1 MALADNYRILEYVS
15 DGRQVEFPVL
25 WRFFDP
31 DTVLVKIYSKDGI
44 LVNHLSYGRDY
55 SVVATGED
63 TGRVTLTAPVASGL
77 LVVIYRLE
85 PYVQLLEL
93 LNSGKFDLV
102 KLEET
107 LDHIVMLCQ
116 QNRDE
121 ILRCLKVP
129 PGSDMTGDE
138 FIDDLLNKYNEII
151 FIFETIKKLLQNL
164 VCQTIEPFTTKAGV
178 RKYYIGEGLPLDSKL
193 YNLLL
198 VLGGVVQEPK
208 QAYTIVDESHIQF
221 TENPPAGLRGWGIS
235 AISTSTPDL
244 RQMVQDALAKLAY
257 ATTTTHGI
265 MMVGD
270 GLSVTKGRVSV
281 DFSAM
286 PTDKFEA
293 LLKQIR
299 VPIWLEK
306 NKNFYVS
313 AETGSDVLDDG
324 RGESKEKPFRT
335 LQACIN
341 YVSDNYNLSRYNVTI
356 KCLSKLYALTSTLQ
370 LSDYTSSTGY
380 ITIEGLPC
388 DGEDSF
394 QTTLEISDKTLVN
407 HSTAKVYRIKGI
419 NYKLNMSS
427 SMTKYG
433 AVILSNGGGSLYID
447 GFSVTVN
454 MIGEFDSNCDLRTV
468 HASSYSTINLQ
479 NTYDIKCTISVVSY
493 PESSKYLIEGIF
505 VSRSNGTI
513 ACLGAST
520 EDLAKIS
527 CSGKAS
533 AFAYISDGSF
543 GRNLGYTYPMTFEG
557 DFSGKRYAALNGGT
571 INTAGLGQEFFPGDS
586 PGTIETSTF
595 SWYK

>member
-15 DGRQVEFPVL
+15 DGKQVEFPVL

-178 RKYYIGEGLPLDSKL
+178 RKYYVGTGLPLDPKL

-208 QAYTIVDESHIQF
+208 RAFTILDESHIQF
-221 TENPPAGLRGWGIS
+221 TEDPPAGLRGWGIS

-244 RQMVQDALAKLAY
+244 RQMVQEALTKLAY

-270 GLSVTKGRVSV
+270 GLAVQKGRVSV
-281 DFSAM
+281 DFSQM

-299 VPIWLEK
+299 VPIWLTA
-306 NKNFYVS
+306 NKNFYVNGT
-313 AETGSDVLDDG
+313 TGSDTLDEG
-324 RGESKEKPFRT
+324 RGESEGKPFKT
-335 LQACIN
+335 IQACLYFIC
-341 YVSDNYNLSRYNVTI
+341 DNYNMSTYYAKVNISKNTYNEDIVLPDFNSSGGYIYIEGNKSTI
-356 KCLSKLYALTSTLQ
+356 NGCLYAYQQTGKWNINNFEINYSGRTTPSSSSYRAILIYSQADITMTNISINIDIDDETTKYALSTQFGTININSGISINGKFYCAFQADKGTININKDINVSTATSGAFAFV
-370 LSDYTSSTGY
+370 SSTGV
-380 ITIEGLPC
+380 IRSNPSKNGGINP
-388 DGEDSF
+388 
-394 QTTLEISDKTLVN
+394 I
-407 HSTAKVYRIKGI
+407 IKGE
-419 NYKLNMSS
+419 N
-427 SMTKYG
+427 
-433 AVILSNGGGSLYID
+433 
-447 GFSVTVN
+447 
-454 MIGEFDSNCDLRTV
+454 E
-468 HASSYSTINLQ
+468 
-479 NTYDIKCTISVVSY
+479 
-493 PESSKYLIEGIF
+493 
-505 VSRSNGTI
+505 
-513 ACLGAST
+513 
-520 EDLAKIS
+520 
-527 CSGKAS
+527 
-533 AFAYISDGSF
+533 
-543 GRNLGYTYPMTFEG
+543 
-557 DFSGKRYAALNGGT
+557 GKRYIVKLNGIVDCNGGP
-571 INTAGLGQEFFPGDS
+571 NYFPGTTE
-586 PGTIETSTF
+586 GTTTSGGQ
-595 SWYK
+595 YA